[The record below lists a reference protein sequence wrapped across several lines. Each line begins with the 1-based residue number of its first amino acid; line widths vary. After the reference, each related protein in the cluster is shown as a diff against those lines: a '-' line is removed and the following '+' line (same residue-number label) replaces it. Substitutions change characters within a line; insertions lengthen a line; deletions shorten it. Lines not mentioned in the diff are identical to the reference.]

1 LELHCFEGNKAET
14 KTLIPVL
21 TSFQERHGIADMV
34 VVADAGMLSASN
46 LNALEDAGFSF
57 IVGSRISKA
66 PYDLADHFTRHGD
79 HFADG
84 QVLESVRVMGAGKN
98 ARERRVVYQYLFTR
112 RKHAD
117 NAINAM
123 VERAEKVAA
132 GSRPA
137 KKDRFV
143 KLPSTGLDH
152 YSDLKEA

>member
-1 LELHCFEGNKAET
+1 MRAL
-14 KTLIPVL
+14 
-21 TSFQERHGIADMV
+21 
-34 VVADAGMLSASN
+34 LSASN

-112 RKHAD
+112 RKHD
-117 NAINAM
+117 DKAINAM

-152 YSDLKEA
+152 YSVSERGVTVAASVPKIVRHLRSERVAASRRSGRRQA